1 MRKASLYLSLFFI
14 FFSSCQL
21 KKQNK
26 PTLTVIPADSIITHI
41 NDTITLLFVGDV
53 MQHKAQ
59 LEAAQTKKGFD
70 YSSYYQYVKKEIQ
83 SSDISTCNLET
94 PIGAPP
100 YAGYPMFSAPS
111 EFAQEIKSTGFNLIL
126 TANNHCVDR
135 HAKGLRR
142 TIEVLD
148 SLDLKHLGTYI
159 NKDEQE
165 KNHPHYISINNK
177 KIAFLNYTYGTNG
190 IGIPNP
196 FAVNLID
203 TIQIKQ
209 DLEKAK
215 INQSNAI
222 IVCIHWGEEYITSP
236 NKQQKKLANWMIKN
250 GADHIIGAHPHVIQP
265 IKIYKDSVNQ
275 KQHIVAY
282 SLGNFISNM
291 SQIDTDGGM
300 ILKLKL
306 FGNQKQM
313 DSEVS
318 YSLVWTG
325 RPSITGEKNYILFP
339 ISHEK
344 DSLNSFSYN
353 KLSIFKQ
360 RAQKVMQA
368 NSPQVKYY
376 DF

>member
-1 MRKASLYLSLFFI
+1 
-14 FFSSCQL
+14 
-21 KKQNK
+21 
-26 PTLTVIPADSIITHI
+26 
-41 NDTITLLFVGDV
+41 
-53 MQHKAQ
+53 
-59 LEAAQTKKGFD
+59 
-70 YSSYYQYVKKEIQ
+70 
-83 SSDISTCNLET
+83 
-94 PIGAPP
+94 
-100 YAGYPMFSAPS
+100 
-111 EFAQEIKSTGFNLIL
+111 
-126 TANNHCVDR
+126 
-135 HAKGLRR
+135 
-142 TIEVLD
+142 
-148 SLDLKHLGTYI
+148 
-159 NKDEQE
+159 
-165 KNHPHYISINNK
+165 
-177 KIAFLNYTYGTNG
+177 
-190 IGIPNP
+190 
-196 FAVNLID
+196 
-203 TIQIKQ
+203 
-209 DLEKAK
+209 
-215 INQSNAI
+215 
-222 IVCIHWGEEYITSP
+222 
-236 NKQQKKLANWMIKN
+236 MIKN